1 MNAKSSFSDLSLNW
15 KFESEKSQLL
25 SLCGFNNQNLETF
38 YGVLPRNY
46 TLNGNQLDVGLVVDV
61 MTNTALRGQGLFVR
75 SGLEAIKRLEKTN
88 VKTVIGFPI
97 RKEVL
102 PGHLKVGWNVQLT
115 MPIYLCPVG
124 CAENTRFKRRLIS
137 AFARISRSVSAPL
150 RMSKSQIIEI
160 AVSELLENQNLL
172 NFFSARTE
180 QNLIQIDKSKEFLF
194 WRLNRP
200 GVDYKVFLCSYK
212 SLKAVAIVRK
222 MDLNGFQ
229 TIAFLDFCSEGAK
242 WTRAMIRHLMDYA
255 KDQKVDF
262 LAISTNPT
270 NAKRL
275 KILQTGFVRS
285 HKKFKVITR
294 SIGHDLNPF
303 TQSDESSFRMTWLDS
318 DTV

>member
-1 MNAKSSFSDLSLNW
+1 M
-15 KFESEKSQLL
+15 
-25 SLCGFNNQNLETF
+25 
-38 YGVLPRNY
+38 
-46 TLNGNQLDVGLVVDV
+46 
-61 MTNTALRGQGLFVR
+61 
-75 SGLEAIKRLEKTN
+75 EAIRRLEKTN

-102 PGHLKVGWNVQLT
+102 PGHLKVGWNVQFT
-115 MPIYLCPVG
+115 MPIYVCPVG
-124 CAENTRFKRRLIS
+124 NAQNKKFKHRLIS
-137 AFARISRSVSAPL
+137 ALAKILRVVSSPLRIS
-150 RMSKSQIIEI
+150 KSRIIEI
-160 AVSELLENQNLL
+160 AVSELLENLSLL

-180 QNLIQIDKSKEFLF
+180 QRLIQIDKSKEFLD

-200 GVDYKVFLCSYK
+200 GVDYKVFLCSDK
-212 SLKAVAIVRK
+212 SPKSVAIVRK

-229 TIAFLDFCSEGAK
+229 TIAILDFCSEGAK
-242 WTRAMIRHLMDYA
+242 WTRAMIRHLMGYA
-255 KDQKVDF
+255 KDQKIDF

-294 SIGHDLNPF
+294 SIGYDLNTF
-303 TQSDESSFRMTWLDS
+303 TQSDESSFRTTWLDS

>member
-1 MNAKSSFSDLSLNW
+1 M
-15 KFESEKSQLL
+15 
-25 SLCGFNNQNLETF
+25 
-38 YGVLPRNY
+38 
-46 TLNGNQLDVGLVVDV
+46 NGNHLNVGLVVDV

-75 SGLEAIKRLEKTN
+75 SGLEAIRRLERTN

-115 MPIYLCPVG
+115 MPIYVCPVG
-124 CAENTRFKRRLIS
+124 SAQNKRFNHRLIS
-137 AFARISRSVSAPL
+137 AFAKILRVISSPL
-150 RMSKSQIIEI
+150 RVSKSQISEI
-160 AVSELLENQNLL
+160 AVSELLEDQNLL
-172 NFFSARTE
+172 NFFSAGTE
-180 QNLIQIDKSKEFLF
+180 QKLIQIDKSKEFLD

-200 GVDYKVFLCSYK
+200 GVDYKVFLCSDNSPK
-212 SLKAVAIVRK
+212 SVAIVRK

-229 TIAFLDFCSEGAK
+229 TIALLDFCSEGAK

>member
-1 MNAKSSFSDLSLNW
+1 
-15 KFESEKSQLL
+15 
-25 SLCGFNNQNLETF
+25 
-38 YGVLPRNY
+38 
-46 TLNGNQLDVGLVVDV
+46 LNGDSIEVGLVVDV

-75 SGLEAIKRLEKTN
+75 SGLEAIRRLERTN

-115 MPIYLCPVG
+115 MPIYVCPVG
-124 CAENTRFKRRLIS
+124 SAQNKRFNHRLIS
-137 AFARISRSVSAPL
+137 AFAKILRVISSPL
-150 RMSKSQIIEI
+150 RVSKSQISEI
-160 AVSELLENQNLL
+160 AVSELLEDQNLL
-172 NFFSARTE
+172 NFFSAGTE
-180 QNLIQIDKSKEFLF
+180 QKLIQIDKSKEFLD

-200 GVDYKVFLCSYK
+200 GVDYKVFLCSDNSPK
-212 SLKAVAIVRK
+212 SVAIVRK

-255 KDQKVDF
+255 KDQKIDF

>member
-1 MNAKSSFSDLSLNW
+1 
-15 KFESEKSQLL
+15 
-25 SLCGFNNQNLETF
+25 
-38 YGVLPRNY
+38 VLPRIY
-46 TLNGNQLDVGLVVDV
+46 TLNGNHLDVGLVVDV

-115 MPIYLCPVG
+115 MPIYVCPVG
-124 CAENTRFKRRLIS
+124 CAQNKRFNHRLIS
-137 AFARISRSVSAPL
+137 AFAKISRVTSSPL
-150 RMSKSQIIEI
+150 RVSKSQISEI
-160 AVSELLENQNLL
+160 AVSELLEDQNLL

-180 QNLIQIDKSKEFLF
+180 QKLIQIDKSKEFLD

-200 GVDYKVFLCSYK
+200 GVDYKVFLCSDK
-212 SLKAVAIVRK
+212 SPKSVAIVRK
-222 MDLNGFQ
+222 MDLDGFQ

-294 SIGHDLNPF
+294 SIGHDLNTF

>member
-1 MNAKSSFSDLSLNW
+1 M
-15 KFESEKSQLL
+15 

-46 TLNGNQLDVGLVVDV
+46 TLNGNHLDVGLVVDV
-61 MTNTALRGQGLFVR
+61 MTNTALRGQGLFVS

-102 PGHLKVGWNVQLT
+102 PGHLKVGWNVQLM
-115 MPIYLCPVG
+115 MPIYVCPVG
-124 CAENTRFKRRLIS
+124 SSQNKRFKQRLIS
-137 AFARISRSVSAPL
+137 ASARILRFVSAPL
-150 RMSKSQIIEI
+150 RISKSRIREL
-160 AVSELLENQNLL
+160 AVREFLENQNLV
-172 NFFSARTE
+172 NFLSAGTE
-180 QNLIQIDKSKEFLF
+180 QNLIQIDKSKEFLD

-200 GVDYKVFLCSYK
+200 GVDYKVFLCSDKSPK
-212 SLKAVAIVRK
+212 SLAIIRK

-285 HKKFKVITR
+285 HKKFNVITR
-294 SIGHDLNPF
+294 SIGYDLNIF

>member
-1 MNAKSSFSDLSLNW
+1 M
-15 KFESEKSQLL
+15 
-25 SLCGFNNQNLETF
+25 
-38 YGVLPRNY
+38 
-46 TLNGNQLDVGLVVDV
+46 NGNYLDVGLVVDV
-61 MTNTALRGQGLFVR
+61 MTNTALRGQGLFVS

-88 VKTVIGFPI
+88 VKTVIGFTI

-115 MPIYLCPVG
+115 MPIYVCPVG
-124 CAENTRFKRRLIS
+124 SAQNKRFKQRLIS
-137 AFARISRSVSAPL
+137 ASARILRFVSAPL
-150 RMSKSQIIEI
+150 RISKSRI
-160 AVSELLENQNLL
+160 SELAVREFLENQNLV
-172 NFFSARTE
+172 NFLSARTE
-180 QNLIQIDKSKEFLF
+180 QNLIQIDKSKEFLD

-200 GVDYKVFLCSYK
+200 GVDYKVFLCSDKSPK
-212 SLKAVAIVRK
+212 SLAIIRK

-285 HKKFKVITR
+285 HKKFNVITR
-294 SIGHDLNPF
+294 SIGYDLNIF

>member
-1 MNAKSSFSDLSLNW
+1 
-15 KFESEKSQLL
+15 
-25 SLCGFNNQNLETF
+25 
-38 YGVLPRNY
+38 VLPRNY
-46 TLNGNQLDVGLVVDV
+46 TLNGNHLNVGLVVDV

-75 SGLEAIKRLEKTN
+75 SGLEAIRRLERTN

-115 MPIYLCPVG
+115 MPIYVCPVG
-124 CAENTRFKRRLIS
+124 SAQNKRFNHRLIS
-137 AFARISRSVSAPL
+137 AFAKILRVISSPL
-150 RMSKSQIIEI
+150 RISKSQINEI
-160 AVSELLENQNLL
+160 AVSELLEDQNLL
-172 NFFSARTE
+172 NFFSAGTE
-180 QNLIQIDKSKEFLF
+180 QKLIQIDKSKEFLD

-200 GVDYKVFLCSYK
+200 GVDYKVFLCSDNSPK
-212 SLKAVAIVRK
+212 SVAIVRK

-229 TIAFLDFCSEGAK
+229 TIALLDFCSEGTK

-255 KDQKVDF
+255 KNQKVDF

-294 SIGHDLNPF
+294 SIGHGLNTF

>member
-1 MNAKSSFSDLSLNW
+1 MNGDSI
-15 KFESEKSQLL
+15 E
-25 SLCGFNNQNLETF
+25 
-38 YGVLPRNY
+38 
-46 TLNGNQLDVGLVVDV
+46 VGLVVDV
-61 MTNTALRGQGLFVR
+61 MTNTALRGQGLFIS
-75 SGLEAIKRLEKTN
+75 SGMEAIRRLKKTN

-102 PGHLKVGWNVQLT
+102 PGHLKVGWNVQFT
-115 MPIYLCPVG
+115 MPIYVCPVG
-124 CAENTRFKRRLIS
+124 SAQNKKFKHRLIS
-137 AFARISRSVSAPL
+137 ALAKILRVVSSPLRIS
-150 RMSKSQIIEI
+150 KSRIIEI
-160 AVSELLENQNLL
+160 AVSELLENLSLL

-180 QNLIQIDKSKEFLF
+180 QRLIQIDKSKEFLD

-200 GVDYKVFLCSYK
+200 GVDYKVFLCSDK
-212 SLKAVAIVRK
+212 SPKSVAIVRK

-229 TIAFLDFCSEGAK
+229 TIAILDFCSEGAK

-294 SIGHDLNPF
+294 SIGYDLNTF

>member
-1 MNAKSSFSDLSLNW
+1 M
-15 KFESEKSQLL
+15 
-25 SLCGFNNQNLETF
+25 
-38 YGVLPRNY
+38 
-46 TLNGNQLDVGLVVDV
+46 NGNHLDVGLVVDV

-75 SGLEAIKRLEKTN
+75 SGLEAIKRLERTN

-115 MPIYLCPVG
+115 MPIYVCPVG
-124 CAENTRFKRRLIS
+124 SAQNKRFNHRLIS
-137 AFARISRSVSAPL
+137 AFAKILRVISSPL
-150 RMSKSQIIEI
+150 RVSKSQISEI
-160 AVSELLENQNLL
+160 AVSELLDDQNLL
-172 NFFSARTE
+172 NFFSAGTE
-180 QNLIQIDKSKEFLF
+180 PKLIQIDKSKEFLD

-200 GVDYKVFLCSYK
+200 GVDYKVFLCSANSPK
-212 SLKAVAIVRK
+212 SAAIVRK

-229 TIAFLDFCSEGAK
+229 TIALLDFCSEGTK

-255 KDQKVDF
+255 KNQKVDF

>member
-1 MNAKSSFSDLSLNW
+1 M
-15 KFESEKSQLL
+15 
-25 SLCGFNNQNLETF
+25 
-38 YGVLPRNY
+38 LPRNY
-46 TLNGNQLDVGLVVDV
+46 TLNGNHLDVGLVVDV

-75 SGLEAIKRLEKTN
+75 SGLEAIRRLERTN

-115 MPIYLCPVG
+115 MPIYVCPVG
-124 CAENTRFKRRLIS
+124 SAQNKRFNHRLIS
-137 AFARISRSVSAPL
+137 AFAKILRVISSPL
-150 RMSKSQIIEI
+150 RVSKSQISEI
-160 AVSELLENQNLL
+160 AVSELLEDQNLL
-172 NFFSARTE
+172 NFFSAGTE
-180 QNLIQIDKSKEFLF
+180 QKLIQIDKSKEFLD

-200 GVDYKVFLCSYK
+200 GVDYKVFLCSDNSPK
-212 SLKAVAIVRK
+212 SVAIVRK

-229 TIAFLDFCSEGAK
+229 TIALLDFCSEGTK

-294 SIGHDLNPF
+294 SIGHGLNTF

>member
-1 MNAKSSFSDLSLNW
+1 MNGDSI
-15 KFESEKSQLL
+15 E
-25 SLCGFNNQNLETF
+25 
-38 YGVLPRNY
+38 
-46 TLNGNQLDVGLVVDV
+46 VGLVVDV
-61 MTNTALRGQGLFVR
+61 MTNTALRGQGLFIS
-75 SGLEAIKRLEKTN
+75 SGMEAIRRLKKTN

-102 PGHLKVGWNVQLT
+102 PGHLKVGWNVQFT
-115 MPIYLCPVG
+115 MPIYVCPVG
-124 CAENTRFKRRLIS
+124 SAQNKKFKHRLIS
-137 AFARISRSVSAPL
+137 ALAKILRVVSSPLRIS
-150 RMSKSQIIEI
+150 KSRIIEI
-160 AVSELLENQNLL
+160 AVSELLENLSLL

-180 QNLIQIDKSKEFLF
+180 QRLIQIDKSKEFLD
-194 WRLNRP
+194 WRLIRP
-200 GVDYKVFLCSYK
+200 GVDYKVFLCSDK
-212 SLKAVAIVRK
+212 SPKSVAIVRK

-229 TIAFLDFCSEGAK
+229 TIAILDFCSEGAK
-242 WTRAMIRHLMDYA
+242 WTRAMIRHLMGYA

-294 SIGHDLNPF
+294 SIGYDLNTF

>member
-1 MNAKSSFSDLSLNW
+1 
-15 KFESEKSQLL
+15 
-25 SLCGFNNQNLETF
+25 
-38 YGVLPRNY
+38 VLPRNY
-46 TLNGNQLDVGLVVDV
+46 TLNGNHLNVGLVVDV

-75 SGLEAIKRLEKTN
+75 SGLEAIRRLERTN

-115 MPIYLCPVG
+115 MPIYVCPVG
-124 CAENTRFKRRLIS
+124 SAQNTRFNHRLIS
-137 AFARISRSVSAPL
+137 SFAKILRVISSPL
-150 RMSKSQIIEI
+150 RVSKSQISEI
-160 AVSELLENQNLL
+160 AVSELLEDQNLL
-172 NFFSARTE
+172 NFFSAGTE
-180 QNLIQIDKSKEFLF
+180 QKLIQIDKSKEFLD

-200 GVDYKVFLCSYK
+200 GVDYKVFLCSDNSPK
-212 SLKAVAIVRK
+212 SVAIVRK

-229 TIAFLDFCSEGAK
+229 TIALLDFCSEGTK

-255 KDQKVDF
+255 KNQKVDF

-294 SIGHDLNPF
+294 SIGHDLNTF

>member
-1 MNAKSSFSDLSLNW
+1 
-15 KFESEKSQLL
+15 
-25 SLCGFNNQNLETF
+25 
-38 YGVLPRNY
+38 
-46 TLNGNQLDVGLVVDV
+46 LNGNHLDVGLVVDV

-75 SGLEAIKRLEKTN
+75 SGLEAIRRLERTN

-115 MPIYLCPVG
+115 MPIYICPVG
-124 CAENTRFKRRLIS
+124 SAQNTRFNHRLIS
-137 AFARISRSVSAPL
+137 AFAKILRVISSPL
-150 RMSKSQIIEI
+150 RVSKSQISEI
-160 AVSELLENQNLL
+160 AVSELLEDQNFL
-172 NFFSARTE
+172 NFFSAGTE
-180 QNLIQIDKSKEFLF
+180 QKLIQIDKSKEFLD

-200 GVDYKVFLCSYK
+200 GVDYKVFLCSDNSPK
-212 SLKAVAIVRK
+212 SVAIIRK

-229 TIAFLDFCSEGAK
+229 TIALLDFCSEGTK

-303 TQSDESSFRMTWLDS
+303 TQSNESSFRMTWLDS

>member
-1 MNAKSSFSDLSLNW
+1 
-15 KFESEKSQLL
+15 
-25 SLCGFNNQNLETF
+25 
-38 YGVLPRNY
+38 VLPRNY
-46 TLNGNQLDVGLVVDV
+46 TLNGNHLDVGLVVDV

-75 SGLEAIKRLEKTN
+75 SGLEAIRRLERTN

-115 MPIYLCPVG
+115 MPIYVCPVG
-124 CAENTRFKRRLIS
+124 SAQNKGFNHRLIS
-137 AFARISRSVSAPL
+137 SFAKISRVISSPL
-150 RMSKSQIIEI
+150 RVSKSQISEI
-160 AVSELLENQNLL
+160 AVSELLEDQNLL
-172 NFFSARTE
+172 NFFSARAE
-180 QNLIQIDKSKEFLF
+180 QKLIQIDKSKEFLD

-200 GVDYKVFLCSYK
+200 GVDYKVFLCSDNSPK
-212 SLKAVAIVRK
+212 SVAIVRK

-229 TIAFLDFCSEGAK
+229 TIALLDFCSEGTK

-255 KDQKVDF
+255 KNQKVDF

-294 SIGHDLNPF
+294 SIGHGLNTF

>member
-1 MNAKSSFSDLSLNW
+1 M
-15 KFESEKSQLL
+15 
-25 SLCGFNNQNLETF
+25 
-38 YGVLPRNY
+38 
-46 TLNGNQLDVGLVVDV
+46 NGNHLDVGLVVDV

-75 SGLEAIKRLEKTN
+75 SGLEAIRRLERTN

-115 MPIYLCPVG
+115 MPIYVCPVG
-124 CAENTRFKRRLIS
+124 SAQNKRFNHRLIS
-137 AFARISRSVSAPL
+137 AFAKILRVISSPL
-150 RMSKSQIIEI
+150 RVSKSQISEI
-160 AVSELLENQNLL
+160 AVSELLEDQNLL
-172 NFFSARTE
+172 NFFSAGTE
-180 QNLIQIDKSKEFLF
+180 QKLIQIDKSKEFLD

-200 GVDYKVFLCSYK
+200 GVDYKVFLCSDNSPK
-212 SLKAVAIVRK
+212 SVAIVRK

-229 TIAFLDFCSEGAK
+229 TIALLDFCSEGTK

-255 KDQKVDF
+255 KNQKVDF

-294 SIGHDLNPF
+294 SIGHGLNTF

>member
-1 MNAKSSFSDLSLNW
+1 MNGD
-15 KFESEKSQLL
+15 
-25 SLCGFNNQNLETF
+25 
-38 YGVLPRNY
+38 R
-46 TLNGNQLDVGLVVDV
+46 LDVGLVVDV
-61 MTNTALRGQGLFVR
+61 MTNTALRGQGLFIS
-75 SGLEAIKRLEKTN
+75 SGLEAIRRLEKTN

-115 MPIYLCPVG
+115 MPIYVCPVG
-124 CAENTRFKRRLIS
+124 CAQNQRFKYRLIS
-137 AFARISRSVSAPL
+137 AFAKILRVVSSPLRIS
-150 RMSKSQIIEI
+150 KSRIIEI
-160 AVSELLENQNLL
+160 AVSEFLENLSLL

-180 QNLIQIDKSKEFLF
+180 QKLIQIDKSKKFLD
-194 WRLNRP
+194 WRLKRP
-200 GVDYKVFLCSYK
+200 GVDYKVFLCSDNSPK
-212 SLKAVAIVRK
+212 SVAIIRK

-229 TIAFLDFCSEGAK
+229 TIAILDFCSEGAK
-242 WTRAMIRHLMDYA
+242 WTRAMIRHLIDYA
-255 KDQKVDF
+255 KDQKIDF

-294 SIGHDLNPF
+294 SIGYNLNTF

>member
-1 MNAKSSFSDLSLNW
+1 
-15 KFESEKSQLL
+15 
-25 SLCGFNNQNLETF
+25 
-38 YGVLPRNY
+38 VLPRIY
-46 TLNGNQLDVGLVVDV
+46 TLNGNHFDVGLVVDV

-115 MPIYLCPVG
+115 MPIYVCPVG
-124 CAENTRFKRRLIS
+124 SAQNKRFNHRLIS
-137 AFARISRSVSAPL
+137 AFAKILRVISSPL
-150 RMSKSQIIEI
+150 RISKSQINEI
-160 AVSELLENQNLL
+160 AVSELLEDQNLL

-180 QNLIQIDKSKEFLF
+180 QKLIQIDKSKEFLD

-200 GVDYKVFLCSYK
+200 GVDYKVFLCSDNSPK
-212 SLKAVAIVRK
+212 SVAIVRK

-255 KDQKVDF
+255 KDQKIDF

>member
-1 MNAKSSFSDLSLNW
+1 MNGD
-15 KFESEKSQLL
+15 
-25 SLCGFNNQNLETF
+25 
-38 YGVLPRNY
+38 R
-46 TLNGNQLDVGLVVDV
+46 LDVGLVVDV
-61 MTNTALRGQGLFVR
+61 MTNTALRGQGLFIS
-75 SGLEAIKRLEKTN
+75 SGLEAIKRLEKTS

-115 MPIYLCPVG
+115 MPIYVCPVG
-124 CAENTRFKRRLIS
+124 CAQDKRFKHRLIS
-137 AFARISRSVSAPL
+137 TFAKILRVVSAPL
-150 RMSKSQIIEI
+150 RISKSRVIEM
-160 AVSELLENQNLL
+160 AVSELLENSSLL
-172 NFFSARTE
+172 NFFSAKNE
-180 QNLIQIDKSKEFLF
+180 QKLIQIDKSKKFLD
-194 WRLNRP
+194 WRLKRP
-200 GVDYKVFLCSYK
+200 GVDYKVFLCSDNSPK
-212 SLKAVAIVRK
+212 SVAIIRK

-229 TIAFLDFCSEGAK
+229 TIAVLDFYSEGAK

-270 NAKRL
+270 NARRL

-294 SIGHDLNPF
+294 SIGYKLNTF

>member
-1 MNAKSSFSDLSLNW
+1 M
-15 KFESEKSQLL
+15 
-25 SLCGFNNQNLETF
+25 
-38 YGVLPRNY
+38 
-46 TLNGNQLDVGLVVDV
+46 NGNHLDVGLVVDV

-75 SGLEAIKRLEKTN
+75 SGLEAIRRLERTN

-115 MPIYLCPVG
+115 MPIYVCPVG
-124 CAENTRFKRRLIS
+124 SAQNKRFNHRLIS
-137 AFARISRSVSAPL
+137 SFAKILRVISSPL
-150 RMSKSQIIEI
+150 RVSKSQISEI
-160 AVSELLENQNLL
+160 AVSELLEDQNLL
-172 NFFSARTE
+172 NFFSAGTE
-180 QNLIQIDKSKEFLF
+180 PKLIQIDKSKEFLD

-200 GVDYKVFLCSYK
+200 GVDYKVFLCSDNSPK
-212 SLKAVAIVRK
+212 SVAIVRK

-229 TIAFLDFCSEGAK
+229 TIALLDFCSEGTK

-255 KDQKVDF
+255 KNQKVDF

-294 SIGHDLNPF
+294 SIGHGLNTF

>member
-1 MNAKSSFSDLSLNW
+1 M
-15 KFESEKSQLL
+15 
-25 SLCGFNNQNLETF
+25 
-38 YGVLPRNY
+38 
-46 TLNGNQLDVGLVVDV
+46 NGNHLNVGLVVDV

-75 SGLEAIKRLEKTN
+75 SGLEAIRRLERTN

-115 MPIYLCPVG
+115 MPIYICPVG
-124 CAENTRFKRRLIS
+124 SAQNKRFNHRLIS
-137 AFARISRSVSAPL
+137 AFAKILRVISSPL
-150 RMSKSQIIEI
+150 RVSKSQISEI
-160 AVSELLENQNLL
+160 AVSELLEDQNLL
-172 NFFSARTE
+172 KFFSAGTE
-180 QNLIQIDKSKEFLF
+180 QKLIQIDKSKEFLD

-200 GVDYKVFLCSYK
+200 GVDYKVFLCSDNSPK
-212 SLKAVAIVRK
+212 SVAIVRK

>member
-1 MNAKSSFSDLSLNW
+1 M
-15 KFESEKSQLL
+15 

-46 TLNGNQLDVGLVVDV
+46 TLNGNHLDVGLVVDV

-102 PGHLKVGWNVQLT
+102 PGHLKVGWNVQLM
-115 MPIYLCPVG
+115 MPIYVCPVG
-124 CAENTRFKRRLIS
+124 SSQNKRFKQRLIS
-137 AFARISRSVSAPL
+137 ASARILRFVSAPL
-150 RMSKSQIIEI
+150 RISKSRI
-160 AVSELLENQNLL
+160 SELAVREFLENQNLV
-172 NFFSARTE
+172 NFLSAGTE
-180 QNLIQIDKSKEFLF
+180 QNLIQIDKSKEFLD

-200 GVDYKVFLCSYK
+200 GVDYKVFLCSDKSPK
-212 SLKAVAIVRK
+212 SLAIIRK

-285 HKKFKVITR
+285 HKKFNVITR
-294 SIGHDLNPF
+294 SIGYDLNIF

>member
-1 MNAKSSFSDLSLNW
+1 
-15 KFESEKSQLL
+15 
-25 SLCGFNNQNLETF
+25 
-38 YGVLPRNY
+38 
-46 TLNGNQLDVGLVVDV
+46 LNGDSIEVGLVVDV

-75 SGLEAIKRLEKTN
+75 SGLEAIRRLERTN

-115 MPIYLCPVG
+115 MPIYVCPVG
-124 CAENTRFKRRLIS
+124 SAQNKRFNHRLIS
-137 AFARISRSVSAPL
+137 AFAKILRVISSPL
-150 RMSKSQIIEI
+150 RISKSQINEI

-180 QNLIQIDKSKEFLF
+180 QKLIQIDKSKEFLD

-200 GVDYKVFLCSYK
+200 GVDYKVFLCSDNSPK
-212 SLKAVAIVRK
+212 SVAIVRK

-229 TIAFLDFCSEGAK
+229 TIALLDFCSEGTK

-255 KDQKVDF
+255 KNQKVDF

-285 HKKFKVITR
+285 HKRFKVITR
-294 SIGHDLNPF
+294 SIGHGLNTF

>member
-1 MNAKSSFSDLSLNW
+1 M
-15 KFESEKSQLL
+15 
-25 SLCGFNNQNLETF
+25 
-38 YGVLPRNY
+38 LPRNY
-46 TLNGNQLDVGLVVDV
+46 TLNGNHLNVGLVVDV

-75 SGLEAIKRLEKTN
+75 SGLEAIRRLERTN

-115 MPIYLCPVG
+115 MPIYVCPVG
-124 CAENTRFKRRLIS
+124 SAQNKRFNHRLIS
-137 AFARISRSVSAPL
+137 AFAKILRVISSPL
-150 RMSKSQIIEI
+150 RISKSQINEI
-160 AVSELLENQNLL
+160 AVSELLEDQNLL
-172 NFFSARTE
+172 NFFSAGTE
-180 QNLIQIDKSKEFLF
+180 QKLIQIDKSKEFLD

-200 GVDYKVFLCSYK
+200 GVDYKVFLCSDNSPK
-212 SLKAVAIVRK
+212 SVAIVRK

-229 TIAFLDFCSEGAK
+229 TIALLDFCSEGTK

-255 KDQKVDF
+255 KNQKVDF

-294 SIGHDLNPF
+294 SIGHGLNTF

>member
-1 MNAKSSFSDLSLNW
+1 M
-15 KFESEKSQLL
+15 
-25 SLCGFNNQNLETF
+25 
-38 YGVLPRNY
+38 
-46 TLNGNQLDVGLVVDV
+46 NGNHLDVGLVVDV

-75 SGLEAIKRLEKTN
+75 SGLEAIKRLERTN

-115 MPIYLCPVG
+115 MPIYVCPVG
-124 CAENTRFKRRLIS
+124 SAQNKRFNHRLIS
-137 AFARISRSVSAPL
+137 SFAKILRVISSPL
-150 RMSKSQIIEI
+150 RVSKSQISEI
-160 AVSELLENQNLL
+160 AVSELLEDQNLL
-172 NFFSARTE
+172 NFFSAGTE
-180 QNLIQIDKSKEFLF
+180 QKLIQIDKSKEFLD

-200 GVDYKVFLCSYK
+200 GVDYKVFLCSANSPK
-212 SLKAVAIVRK
+212 SAAIVRK